1 MGQIIAIALLAAL
14 VSFAVRIIPVIIRAP
29 WQPKPLIWAGAGA
42 AVFIVGILFACFTQV
57 AQSHIGIVTTFGK
70 IQADTL
76 GEGPHLVAPVSRVHE
91 VFVGTDVARVD
102 KAQAA
107 SKDLQSVHTDLT
119 MNYRVDPS
127 KARALFAMAPS
138 LEYES
143 AYIQPAMQEVFKAV
157 VSRYTAEELVTK
169 RALVSTDIQNA
180 LIAKLTGY
188 GFIVRDINITG
199 FAFSKAFDDAI
210 EAKVT
215 ASQKAEQAERDLQRV
230 KYEADQK
237 IAAARGEAEAIAI
250 QATAIKTNGGE
261 EYLRLQAINH
271 WDGKLPVYLAPG
283 APMPFINAGQ

>member
-1 MGQIIAIALLAAL
+1 MGQIVLIVLFAFLIA
-14 VSFAVRIIPVIIRAP
+14 FAVRIVPSLLHAKAP
-29 WQPKPLIWAGAGA
+29 SWTVAGLASVG
-42 AVFIVGILFACFTQV
+42 VLIVGVFMACFTQV

-70 IQADTL
+70 VQADTL
-76 GEGPHLVAPVSRVHE
+76 GEGPHLIAPVSRVHE
-91 VFVGTDVARVD
+91 VFIGTDVARVER
-102 KAQAA
+102 AQAA

-119 MNYRVDPS
+119 MNYRVDPA

-138 LEYES
+138 LDYEAS
-143 AYIQPAMQEVFKAV
+143 YVQPAMQEVFKAV

-180 LIAKLTGY
+180 LVTKLAGY
-188 GFIVRDINITG
+188 GFVVRDINITG

-237 IAAARGEAEAIAI
+237 IAAAKGEAQAIAI
-250 QATAIKTNGGE
+250 QATAIQTNGGE
-261 EYLRLQAINH
+261 EYLRLQAINR
-271 WDGKLPVYLAPG
+271 WDGKLPQYLTPG
-283 APMPFINAGQ
+283 APLPFVNAGR

>member
-14 VSFAVRIIPVIIRAP
+14 VSFAVRIIRAP

-271 WDGKLPVYLAPG
+271 WDGKLPLYLAPG
-283 APMPFINAGQ
+283 APMPFINAGH

>member
-1 MGQIIAIALLAAL
+1 MVQIVLIVLFAAL
-14 VSFAVRIIPVIIRAP
+14 VTFAVRMIPSLLRAKAP
-29 WQPKPLIWAGAGA
+29 SWAVAASAG
-42 AVFIVGILFACFTQV
+42 VGFLVAGVLMACFTQV

-70 IQADTL
+70 VQADTL
-76 GEGPHLVAPVSRVHE
+76 TEGAHLVAPVSRVHE
-91 VFVGTDVARVD
+91 VFIGTDVARVER
-102 KAQAA
+102 AQAA

-119 MNYRVDPS
+119 MNYRVDPA

-138 LEYES
+138 LDYEAS
-143 AYIQPAMQEVFKAV
+143 YVQPAMQEVFKAV

-169 RALVSTDIQNA
+169 RAQVSTDIQAA
-180 LIAKLTGY
+180 LVAKLAGY
-188 GFIVRDINITG
+188 GFVVRDINITG

-237 IAAARGEAEAIAI
+237 IATAKGDAEAIAI

-261 EYLRLQAINH
+261 EYLRLQAINR
-271 WDGKLPVYLAPG
+271 WDGKLPLYLTPG
-283 APMPFINAGQ
+283 APLPFVNAGN

>member
-1 MGQIIAIALLAAL
+1 MFKLVVVVSIAVCVAVALAVKLKRDKRPNLTAGLAGFVVVAAL
-14 VSFAVRIIPVIIRAP
+14 GIAFASFSPVS
-29 WQPKPLIWAGAGA
+29 
-42 AVFIVGILFACFTQV
+42 
-57 AQSHIGIVTTFGK
+57 QSHIGIVTTFGRV
-70 IQADTL
+70 QTDTL
-76 GEGPHLVAPVSRVHE
+76 DEGLHFVTPVSRVHE
-91 VFVGTDVARVD
+91 VFIGTDVARVE

-127 KARALFAMAPS
+127 KARALYSMAPS
-138 LEYES
+138 LEYEQ
-143 AYIQPAMQEVFKAV
+143 AYIEPAMQEVFKAV

-180 LIAKLTGY
+180 LVAKLSSY

-237 IAAARGEAEAIAI
+237 IAAAKGEAESIAI
-250 QATAIKTNGGE
+250 QAQAIKTNGGE
-261 EYLRLQAINH
+261 AYLRLQAINR
-271 WDGKLPVYLAPG
+271 WDGKLPVYLSPG
-283 APMPFINAGQ
+283 APLPFVNAAQ

>member
-1 MGQIIAIALLAAL
+1 MFKLVVVIAVAAL
-14 VSFAVRIIPVIIRAP
+14 V
-29 WQPKPLIWAGAGA
+29 GAGLSVA
-42 AVFIVGILFACFTQV
+42 LQRDKKPNLRFGVAGFVVAVVLGVLFASFSPV
-57 AQSHIGIVTTFGK
+57 SQSHIGIVTTFGR

-76 GEGPHLVAPVSRVHE
+76 DEGAHFLSPFSRVHE
-91 VFVGTDVARVD
+91 VFIGTDVARVE

-127 KARALFAMAPS
+127 KARALYAMAPS
-138 LEYES
+138 LEYET
-143 AYIQPAMQEVFKAV
+143 AYIEPAMQEVFKAV
-157 VSRYTAEELVTK
+157 VSRYTAEELITK

-180 LIAKLTGY
+180 LVAKLSSY
-188 GFIVRDINITG
+188 GLVVRDINITG

-237 IAAARGEAEAIAI
+237 IAAAKGEAESIAI
-250 QATAIKTNGGE
+250 QAEAIKTNGGE
-261 EYLRLQAINH
+261 AYLRLQAINR
-271 WDGKLPVYLAPG
+271 WDGKLPVYLSPG
-283 APMPFINAGQ
+283 APMPFINAGGGRE